1 MASDD
6 SRLID
11 QTLTGNTE
19 AFGELVLRYQ
29 DRLYST
35 LVHLLGSVHDARDV
49 EQDAFLLAFQKLH
62 TFRKDSSF
70 YSWLFRIAYNAAVTS
85 RRKIR
90 KGTSSLSAPAD
101 EGGRDLSDPH
111 PESDPS
117 SALQSSE
124 LSDQVQA
131 ALEQLSPEYKDAL
144 VLKEIEGFQYEEIS
158 TLLNC
163 PVGTV
168 RSRIHRARQLLRE
181 RLARVVEREQK

>member
-29 DRLYST
+29 DRLYCT

-49 EQDAFLLAFQKLH
+49 VQDAFLLAFQKLH
-62 TFRKDSSF
+62 TFRKDASF
-70 YSWLFRIAYNAAVTS
+70 YSWLFRIAYNVAVTN

-90 KGTSSLSAPAD
+90 KGISSLSAPAD
-101 EGGRDLSDPH
+101 EGARDVSDPH

-117 SALQSSE
+117 RAMQTSE
-124 LSDQVQA
+124 ISDQVQA
-131 ALEQLSPEYKDAL
+131 ALEQLAPEYKDAL
-144 VLKEIEGFQYEEIS
+144 ILKEIEGFQYEEIS